1 MVSRLRPLRCVI
13 VDDNM
18 AFAEAAAN
26 FLGREGITIVGVASN
41 SAEAMSSVAALKPD
55 VTIVDVYLGSES
67 GFDLAEQLAS
77 VAAPVIMTSTHSEQE
92 LADMIA
98 ESTAL
103 GFVSKVELSPEA
115 IRRLLIDSAARP
127 E

>member
-1 MVSRLRPLRCVI
+1 MVPRLQPLRCVI
-13 VDDNM
+13 VDDNT

-41 SAEAMSSVAALKPD
+41 STEAMSCVAASRPD

-98 ESTAL
+98 ESSAL

-115 IRRLLIDSAARP
+115 IRRLLNNSASRP
-127 E
+127 Q